1 MYNGNPSISSNVDE
15 FDVSVML
22 IISSFFRERKNLP
35 EENTMSR
42 LLIAAQHTG
51 IYHLFTHA
59 LGTDT

>member
-22 IISSFFRERKNLP
+22 IISSFFLERKNLP

-42 LLIAAQHTG
+42 LLIASQHTG
-51 IYHLFTHA
+51 I
-59 LGTDT
+59 